1 VTRDVPEML
10 PEIQQLVSMVDS
22 EASLP
27 VYKFLNDYLEK
38 VDSSLD
44 VQVCMLLYPD
54 AKKKEEL
61 EYLLKLLKLVISLKL
76 HHLVLPL
83 RTSCI
88 VQ

>member
-1 VTRDVPEML
+1 ML

-27 VYKFLNDYLEK
+27 VYTFLNDYLEK

-54 AKKKEEL
+54 AKKAGIL
-61 EYLLKLLKLVISLKL
+61 LLKNGKFTIGKLNSSYL
-76 HHLVLPL
+76 
-83 RTSCI
+83 S
-88 VQ
+88 